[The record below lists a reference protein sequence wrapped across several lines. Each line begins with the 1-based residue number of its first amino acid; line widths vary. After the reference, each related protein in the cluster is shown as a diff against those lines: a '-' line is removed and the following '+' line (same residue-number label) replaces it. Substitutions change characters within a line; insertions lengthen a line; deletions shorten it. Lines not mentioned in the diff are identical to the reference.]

1 MLFNIKKLFLQS
13 FDYKLL
19 LTATLNYIK
28 YYINYIRLK
37 NSGVLLLELFD
48 EIEFTLN
55 EKYFLNYKIITPK

>member
-1 MLFNIKKLFLQS
+1 LQS

-48 EIEFTLN
+48 EIEFTLKMRN
-55 EKYFLNYKIITPK
+55 IF

>member
-1 MLFNIKKLFLQS
+1 LLFNIKKLFLQS

>member
-1 MLFNIKKLFLQS
+1 MQS

>member
-1 MLFNIKKLFLQS
+1 LQS